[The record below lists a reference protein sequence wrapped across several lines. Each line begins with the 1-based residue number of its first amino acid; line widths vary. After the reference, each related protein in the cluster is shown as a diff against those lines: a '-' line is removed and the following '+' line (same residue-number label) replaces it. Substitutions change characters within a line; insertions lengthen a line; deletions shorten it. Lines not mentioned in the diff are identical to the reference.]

1 MNGSFDTA
9 KKSGQIEELENA
21 TSPADPTPAQK
32 AAVMRYYVNNAMER
46 LGGSKALQTL
56 PNREV
61 AAAFA
66 DALVRFGPN
75 GGADLIRAALVE
87 RMERNGREFPIEYKT
102 ARESRIGPNPF
113 ADLKDLLKD
122 QKEIGL
128 FLESLQSQRD
138 KKVKGSANEK
148 GEYIRN
154 QHFRY
159 EALYP

>member
-21 TSPADPTPAQK
+21 TSPADLTPAQK
-32 AAVMRYYVNNAMER
+32 AAVMQYYVNNAMER

-61 AAAFA
+61 VAAFA
-66 DALVRFGPN
+66 DALVRF
-75 GGADLIRAALVE
+75 
-87 RMERNGREFPIEYKT
+87 
-102 ARESRIGPNPF
+102 GPNPF

-128 FLESLQSQRD
+128 FLESLKSQRD